1 MKSDLLII
9 INQFIRHGMI
19 IFIQGLWPWAF
30 FSQIFTPKFW
40 KSFKADGIILTYQR
54 GHKAVMNVHT
64 VGGNTSR
71 TKYAGMD
78 EYGNKYYEDFDL
90 LCNKET
96 I

>member
-1 MKSDLLII
+1 
-9 INQFIRHGMI
+9 MI